1 MDICNWSVRV
11 ISLWGQRFLL
21 FSVLARKI
29 SKQLLL
35 LSFLFLW
42 HCEAQAK
49 QQFISTATEDNCGQ
63 NGFDLYKI
71 FFVGEGHKYLNLVI
85 IYNFTLSCSL
95 L

>member
-21 FSVLARKI
+21 FSVLARKM

-42 HCEAQAK
+42 HCKAQAK

-63 NGFDLYKI
+63 NAVDLYEI
-71 FFVGEGHKYLNLVI
+71 FFLRGRGI
-85 IYNFTLSCSL
+85 IT
-95 L
+95 